1 MPASET
7 WTELLWKDLAN
18 WTVSENNE
26 LGRNLHEVYDDETT
40 TMTAMMTATSV
51 LFWRQNDVVPV
62 TAGRS
67 AGGRATP
74 VCQTGRWTEGRTD
87 GPSRSTERVVAC
99 VTYGQHS
106 VVI

>member
-18 WTVSENNE
+18 RTVSENNE
-26 LGRNLHEVYDDETT
+26 LGRNLHEVYDNEKTT

-67 AGGRATP
+67 AGRWSGDSRLPDRQMDGRP
-74 VCQTGRWTEGRTD
+74 D
-87 GPSRSTERVVAC
+87 
-99 VTYGQHS
+99 
-106 VVI
+106 